1 MHEIKNLQVD
11 VKSGTND
18 IVVAGTHINH
28 KYYDDFVFIYYLD
41 YDITCDVKWIKKSY
55 FFDGI
60 YDVAFVGDN
69 QIVALAF
76 NGRIYEEEEDYD

>member
-1 MHEIKNLQVD
+1 M
-11 VKSGTND
+11 
-18 IVVAGTHINH
+18 VVAGTHINH

-69 QIVALAF
+69 QICCHRQQYKTMQFLKIESSFAIV
-76 NGRIYEEEEDYD
+76 